1 MSMIWALAAMTAV
14 PGFAQQNSEKPN
26 IVLILAD
33 DMGFSDLG
41 SFGSEIRTPHFDRL
55 AQEGLRITQF
65 YNSGRCCPSR
75 AALLTGLYPHE
86 AGVGDMVQDKG
97 SPAYQGYLSKNSA
110 TIAQLLKT
118 AGYNTIVS
126 GKWHVGLVPSAWAV
140 NRGFDQSFTMQN
152 NGSSYFNSEPLYNDG
167 RTVTFQL
174 NGRQIQRYDTSR
186 YLTQAITDFAI
197 ASIDRIKNQSNPFF
211 LYLAYNAPH
220 WPIQALP
227 EDIARYKGKYM
238 QGWDALREARYR
250 KMISLG
256 IIQKEWQLSPR
267 YEKAPEWNALSN
279 PEKEQWDTRMA
290 IYAAM
295 IDRMDQC
302 IGQLLDKLT
311 AIGRDR
317 NTLVLFV
324 SDNGGSGDTVREW
337 SYVTQKTGEPGS
349 VHSIDSYDPPWGNTS
364 NTPFKLFKKN
374 THEGGIASPFIAW
387 FPGKIKGNALSRQ
400 VSHITDI
407 MPTLLE
413 VAGVHYPATLGTEK
427 LTPLA
432 GNSLT
437 RLFQQPEA
445 VHDKTIFWEHEGSR
459 AVRQNDWKLVAEIG
473 QPWELYNLQT
483 DRSENHNLA
492 LRHPDKVKA
501 LEKEYLQWAA
511 KVGVVDWN
519 ILNFDSKHIQKQ

>member
-1 MSMIWALAAMTAV
+1 MGTIWALAVMRPMPV
-14 PGFAQQNSEKPN
+14 PAQSVSERPN

-41 SFGSEIRTPHFDRL
+41 SFGSEISTPNLDKL

-75 AALLTGLYPHE
+75 AALLTGLYPHQ

-97 SPAYQGYLSKNSA
+97 TPAYQGYLSKSSV

-126 GKWHVGLVPSAWAV
+126 GKWHVGLVPSASAV
-140 NRGFDQSFTMQN
+140 NRGFDQSFTLQN
-152 NGSSYFNSEPLYNDG
+152 NGASYFNSEPLYNDG

-197 ASIDRIKNQSNPFF
+197 QSIDRVKDQSNPFF

-227 EDIARYKGKYM
+227 EDIAKYKGKYR

-250 KMISLG
+250 KLIFLG
-256 IIQKEWQLSPR
+256 IIQKEWKLSPR
-267 YEKAPEWNALSN
+267 YEKTPGAGPDWNALSEL
-279 PEKEQWDTRMA
+279 EKDRWDTRMA

-295 IDRMDQC
+295 VDRMDQC
-302 IGQLLDKLT
+302 IGQVLAKLK
-311 AIGRDR
+311 AIGRDK
-317 NTLVLFV
+317 NTLILFL

-349 VHSIDSYDPPWGNTS
+349 VHSIDSYDPPWGNAS

-387 FPGKIKGNALSRQ
+387 FPGKIKGNAFSSQ

-407 MPTLLE
+407 MPTVLE
-413 VAGVHYPATLGTEK
+413 TAGVHYPETFGGEK

-432 GNSLT
+432 GGSLT
-437 RLFQQPEA
+437 SLFQNPQTTQA
-445 VHDKTIFWEHEGSR
+445 KTIFWEHEGSR
-459 AVRQNDWKLVAEIG
+459 AVRKGDWKLVAEID
-473 QPWELYNLQT
+473 QPWELYDLKA
-483 DRSENHNLA
+483 DRSETNNLA
-492 LRHPDKVKA
+492 GRYPQKVKE
-501 LEKEYLQWAA
+501 LEKEFLEWAA
-511 KVGVVDWN
+511 KVGVVDWHT
-519 ILNFDSKHIQKQ
+519 IK

>member
-1 MSMIWALAAMTAV
+1 MNKKDSFWRGVLWALAVIAPV
-14 PGFAQQNSEKPN
+14 PVCAQHASEKPN

-41 SFGSEIRTPHFDRL
+41 SFGSEINTPNLDKL
-55 AQEGLRITQF
+55 AHEGLRITQF

-75 AALLTGLYPHE
+75 AALLTGLYPHQ

-97 SPAYQGYLSKNSA
+97 TPAYQGYLSKNSA

-186 YLTQAITDFAI
+186 YLTQAITDFAVQ
-197 ASIDRIKNQSNPFF
+197 SIDRIRNQEKPFF

-227 EDIARYKGKYM
+227 EDIARYKGKYL

-250 KMISLG
+250 RLIELG
-256 IIQKEWQLSPR
+256 IIQKEWKLSPR
-267 YEKAPEWNALSN
+267 YEKAPEWNAL
-279 PEKEQWDTRMA
+279 PAAEKDQWDTRMA

-302 IGQLLDKLT
+302 IGQVLDKVK
-311 AIGRDR
+311 AIGRER
-317 NTLVLFV
+317 NTLVIFL

-337 SYVTQKTGEPGS
+337 SYVNRKNGEPGS
-349 VHSIDSYDPPWGNTS
+349 AHSIDSYDPPWGNAS

-387 FPGKIKGNALSRQ
+387 FPGKIRGNAWSTQ
-400 VSHITDI
+400 VSHITDV

-413 VAGVHYPATLGTEK
+413 MAGVEYPETFENERLI
-427 LTPLA
+427 PLA
-432 GNSLT
+432 GTSLT
-437 RLFQQPEA
+437 HLFKTPEQ
-445 VHDKTIFWEHEGSR
+445 VRDKTIFWEHEGSR
-459 AVRQNDWKLVAEIG
+459 AVRKANWKLVAEIG
-473 QPWELYNLQT
+473 QPWELYDLKT

-492 LRHPDKVKA
+492 SRYPQKVKE
-501 LEKEYLQWAA
+501 LEKEYLEWAA

-519 ILNFDSKHIQKQ
+519 TIK